1 MNDPEKLTLVKTS
14 AINLIINAMRLMKN
28 VNVSRD
34 MLKTKMGTANVF

>member
-28 VNVSRD
+28 VNVSQV
-34 MLKTKMGTANVF
+34 MLKTKMGTANAF